1 MALPLGPAARPIAL
15 LVAVPPVPVMA
26 AVEHEDSRARV
37 IIIAVPAERIV
48 GAVSVI
54 GRAVAVVAVIAAIA
68 HAIAVTAVSAAAE
81 RKRARRQHRDVGNTH
96 HNSFPRKSGSESK
109 RMAGARRSYGW
120 AGPYF
125 GSG

>member
-37 IIIAVPAERIV
+37 IIIAVPAERVISAIAVAIV
-48 GAVSVI
+48 W
-54 GRAVAVVAVIAAIA
+54 RAVAVVAVIAAIA

-81 RKRARRQHRDVGNTH
+81 RKRARRQHRDIGNTH
-96 HNSFPRKSGSESK
+96 HNSSPRKSGSESK
-109 RMAGARRSYGW
+109 RMAGARRSYG
-120 AGPYF
+120 
-125 GSG
+125 